1 MTAAPPAPSNL
12 RRVRI
17 HRPGGYHRLRLER
30 FTPPAPGPG
39 QVRVRTAASGVNFAD
54 GLVRMGIYAPA
65 RRYVGW
71 PITPGFEV
79 AGSVDAVGAGLDA
92 AAWCGR
98 AVVALT
104 RFDGYA
110 EAVVVDADLVL
121 PLPAGWS
128 MAEGA
133 AFAVNALTARHALA
147 LADAP
152 AGAAVLVHSAAG
164 GVGHW
169 LVQLARAAGLAVT
182 GSVGRAAKHD
192 AVIAAGASRCLVRGG
207 GDDRADAT
215 AYRAVFD
222 AQGPASW
229 RRSYRRLAPTGR
241 LVVYGAHGLTGGGG
255 LRRWRGGWQY
265 LTRPRFDPL
274 ALCADNRGVLGFNL
288 AYLFDRRAAMRE
300 DLDAVVALVEAGT
313 VRLPAITSLPLD
325 GVAEA
330 HRRLE
335 SGATVGKLVL
345 TCAP

>member
-1 MTAAPPAPSNL
+1 MTTPAAPSHP
-12 RRVRI
+12 RRVRV

-30 FTPPAPGPG
+30 FAAPVPGPG
-39 QVRVRTAASGVNFAD
+39 QIRVRTAASGVNFAD
-54 GLVRMGIYAPA
+54 ALVRMGVYAPA

-79 AGSVDAVGAGLDA
+79 AGTVDAVGAGLDA
-92 AAWCGR
+92 PAWQGR
-98 AVVALT
+98 EVVALT

-110 EAVVVDADLVL
+110 EAVVVDADLAR

-128 MAEGA
+128 MAAGA
-133 AFAVNALTARHALA
+133 AVAVNALTARHALA

-182 GSVGRAAKHD
+182 GTVGRGAKVGPVMALGAA
-192 AVIAAGASRCLVRGG
+192 RCLVRDG
-207 GDDRADAT
+207 GDDRADTT
-215 AYRAVFD
+215 AYRAIFD

-255 LRRWRGGWQY
+255 FRVLRGGWQY

-288 AYLFDRRAAMRE
+288 AYLFDRRAQMRAE
-300 DLDAVVALVEAGT
+300 LDAVVALVEAGT
-313 VRLPAITSLPLD
+313 VRLPPITALPLD
-325 GVAEA
+325 QVAEA

-335 SGATVGKLVL
+335 SGATIGKLVL
-345 TCAP
+345 TSAP